1 MPFCLFWGGEGSF
14 KFCPAIL
21 NWLQT
26 FLNLL
31 LVSDFQLRFFS
42 PITLYCDIL
51 LCYLIKPAYNE
62 SLKESGFLKECI
74 YQ

>member
-1 MPFCLFWGGEGSF
+1 MPVCLSLGGEGLF

-31 LVSDFQLRFFS
+31 EVSAFQLQFFS
-42 PITLYCDIL
+42 SNNFML
-51 LCYLIKPAYNE
+51 
-62 SLKESGFLKECI
+62 
-74 YQ
+74 